1 MLTSLTIRKMQIRS
15 TMSYHLVSVRTA
27 FIKERE
33 NQCSQGCEVKWEFF
47 ALLVGMHKENMG
59 CVCVHDGTLLEYYP
73 AIKKREFLPFMT
85 MWMDLEGIMLS
96 EMSNR
101 GRQMISNCMWNLKK
115 KKNKIKL
122 IETEDRLAVARGRRW
137 RVGEMGEKWL
147 KDINSQV

>member
-101 GRQMISNCMWNLKK
+101 GRQMISNCMWNLKRK
-115 KKNKIKL
+115 QNKIKL

>member
-1 MLTSLTIRKMQIRS
+1 MQIRS

-101 GRQMISNCMWNLKK
+101 GRQMISNCM
-115 KKNKIKL
+115 
-122 IETEDRLAVARGRRW
+122 
-137 RVGEMGEKWL
+137 
-147 KDINSQV
+147 